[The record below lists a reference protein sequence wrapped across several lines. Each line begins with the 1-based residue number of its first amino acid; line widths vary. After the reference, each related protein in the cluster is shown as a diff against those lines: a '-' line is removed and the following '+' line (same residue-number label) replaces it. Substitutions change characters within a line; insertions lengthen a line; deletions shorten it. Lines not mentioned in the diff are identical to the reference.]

1 MLRAMSE
8 LTSREEPATATT
20 SEPTCRWEYE
30 SGQQCTRSPAPRR
43 GTRGPAP
50 VYCEQADGP
59 GQPVHNPLNA
69 WRAKTRPAGA
79 EDADPQA
86 GRAPV
91 TEAVRTAGNTLDR
104 AEQLAAA
111 LRETA
116 EHLAEALATATDPA
130 AAEAQISARVVD
142 AEEEADQARATATRE
157 TAARLAAETRAEEAR
172 QMAEAMAGQAETAQA
187 DAEAARADASSAR
200 AELRDRIIE
209 HEEARQAI
217 RREADEAINRARADA
232 DERISAAETDKAAAI
247 AEAAQRASRA
257 EVQAR
262 EAIGG
267 PRRLR

>member
-1 MLRAMSE
+1 
-8 LTSREEPATATT
+8 
-20 SEPTCRWEYE
+20 
-30 SGQQCTRSPAPRR
+30 
-43 GTRGPAP
+43 

-116 EHLAEALATATDPA
+116 STWPRPWPPRLTPLRPRHRS
-130 AAEAQISARVVD
+130 QHVSFD
-142 AEEEADQARATATRE
+142 AEGRSRSGPRDGYTGDGGPARR
-157 TAARLAAETRAEEAR
+157 RDRAEEAR
-172 QMAEAMAGQAETAQA
+172 QMAEGMAGQAETAQA

-217 RREADEAINRARADA
+217 RAGEADEAISRARADA

-257 EVQAR
+257 EAQAR
-262 EAIGG
+262 QAIEAGPW
-267 PRRLR
+267 PRRRPSSAPLTTLATRPSHGPAQADQRAAAAEAAGRGRTRRDRQGS